1 MKSNN
6 DKIKLMQSKLDK
18 TILDQ
23 EFMVRVYEE
32 TTKFLASKINQAIT
46 KREANKIHALL
57 LPEYPNSRMFWN
69 KTSYGT
75 IDFKFERDSHESY
88 NDRISVTPSVC
99 SLSESVYS
107 QYIHDKN
114 LESLTWSKEHLENYR
129 KLKISLI
136 DLIDLLDKQQTER
149 DELQAKQELE
159 LQTFQAQADCPDCS
173 IDWLFSYAD
182 KVIQE

>member
-1 MKSNN
+1 MKTSN

-23 EFMVRVYEE
+23 EFRVKVYEE

-57 LPEYPNSRMFWN
+57 LPEYPNSRMFWD
-69 KTSYGT
+69 KTSCGT
-75 IDFKFERDSHESY
+75 IEWKIERDSNEKY
-88 NDRISVTPSVC
+88 NERVSVTPSVC

-107 QYIHDKN
+107 QYIHNKN
-114 LESLTWSKEHLENYR
+114 LESLKHSKEHLEDYR
-129 KLKISLI
+129 KLKVSLI
-136 DLIDLLDKQQTER
+136 NLIDLLDKQQTER
-149 DELQAKQELE
+149 DDLQARQGLE
-159 LQTFQAQADCPDCS
+159 LKTFEAQADCPDCS